1 MRYGHVQSGDPINLQ
16 SLREELNVDATYA
29 LVKTDNMEVI
39 RMALPTGKSVDEHS
53 VNSEISVQCL
63 RGEILFQINGKAN
76 ALTQDDWLYLKKDQP
91 FSYTVKS
98 EAIILVTIVFGN
110 NKQP

>member
-16 SLREELNVDATYA
+16 SLREELETDATYA

-39 RMALPTGKSVDEHS
+39 RMALPHGKSVEEH
-53 VNSEISVQCL
+53 VLNSEISVQCL
-63 RGEILFQINGKAN
+63 KGEILFQINGKAS
-76 ALTQDDWLYLKKDQP
+76 ALTDDDWLYLKKDQP

-98 EAIILVTIVFGN
+98 EAIILVTIVFGD
-110 NKQP
+110 KKSS